1 MRHPFKILLC
11 VSLFLTLSAGHPPAS
26 AQTLSLDSCLALAR
40 CNNAE
45 IRISQMDIENAREVK
60 KQVFTK
66 YFPQVNLAALGYWA
80 VNPIVHFGL
89 EDIQSND
96 MRELLE
102 ALYDLVS
109 VNSDVQN
116 EISLMKKGASGSAT
130 LTQPLYAG
138 GRIATGNKLANLGV
152 EAAELQSEMKERDI
166 LENIESTYYLVTGLQ
181 EKVATVTAALTL
193 LDSLDRVVQSALAN
207 GLVTRS
213 DALQLQLKR
222 NEMLANHQ
230 QLASGIRLSKR
241 LLCCQ
246 IGIDYSDNLV
256 FTEEPVSPLSFH
268 LSPSSSHLSPST
280 SRPEKRLLELSV
292 EAEQLQKRLTL
303 GETLPQLAI
312 VGTGFYGNL
321 IKNDASANAVG
332 FLSLSVP
339 LSGWWETSHKM
350 KQHNIRIAEARIKQE
365 HYNQMMSLEE
375 EKAYSD
381 MLDAAML
388 MQSDSTALEI
398 AQENY
403 RLASLNYQA
412 GMSTLSEVL
421 EAHALLLQAQN
432 AITDRHTS
440 YVLARRRLMDLSK
453 SYETH

>member
-1 MRHPFKILLC
+1 MRHPFKIPVC
-11 VSLFLTLSAGHPPAS
+11 VSLIFILLLMSAGHRPAS

-40 CNNAE
+40 RNNME

-80 VNPIVHFGL
+80 ANPIVHFGL
-89 EDIQSND
+89 EDVQSND

-102 ALYDLVS
+102 ALYDMVS
-109 VNSDVQN
+109 VNSDVKN
-116 EISLMKKGASGSAT
+116 EISLMKKGASGSLT
-130 LTQPLYAG
+130 LAQPLYAG
-138 GRIATGNKLANLGV
+138 GRIATGNKLANLGI

-222 NEMLANHQ
+222 NEMLANQQ

-246 IGIDYSDNLV
+246 IGIDDSDTLCLTIEN
-256 FTEEPVSPLSFH
+256 PSPLHPFTPSH
-268 LSPSSSHLSPST
+268 SSS

-312 VGTGFYGNL
+312 IGSGFYGNL
-321 IKNDASANAVG
+321 IKIDPSANAVG

-365 HYNQMMSLEE
+365 YYNQMMSLRE

-388 MQSDSTALEI
+388 MRSDSAALEI

-403 RLASLNYQA
+403 RLAV
-412 GMSTLSEVL
+412 G
-421 EAHALLLQAQN
+421 
-432 AITDRHTS
+432 
-440 YVLARRRLMDLSK
+440 
-453 SYETH
+453 